1 MGGPGSG
8 PGLRDQ
14 RQLRELQKGAE
25 WGRDIVVARVAEDEC
40 EMIHRRRLFDKHE
53 AWRLW
58 YQVLVGGE

>member
-40 EMIHRRRLFDKHE
+40 EMIHRRRLFNKHE
-53 AWRLW
+53 AWRL
-58 YQVLVGGE
+58 